1 MSSIFFLII
10 NIFFIFRH
18 ILSFFGEEHTKKEI
32 FQLQRLSFFFISL
45 GQPVY
50 ICWTVFLY
58 NNYSKMYNIF
68 SDFCVVYTYI
78 PCCKESYVIA
88 IFRVTEYKQ
97 LKKKLIN
104 KVKKTIEVFSVKNYN
119 KLVSNTY

>member
-18 ILSFFGEEHTKKEI
+18 IFSFLGKSTQKKEI

-45 GQPVY
+45 GQSVY

-68 SDFCVVYTYI
+68 SDFCVVYTHI

-97 LKKKLIN
+97 LKKTN
-104 KVKKTIEVFSVKNYN
+104 K
-119 KLVSNTY
+119 